1 MTVNVKV
8 ASTKQ
13 SQANRP
19 GQAPVALVTGAA
31 GNIGRQV
38 CVCLARDG
46 YRIVAADY
54 APDPGDLPPGCSYA
68 HLDVR
73 DEVSIR
79 AAFDTAASMGPVTAV
94 VAAHGIL
101 AISRVDDATKD
112 DLQPITDVNLLGV
125 ALLCVE
131 AGRRMGP
138 GGAIVN
144 VSSVVATMG
153 RRGAGAFMYTAI
165 KAGVEALT
173 RSFAVGLGP
182 KGIRVN
188 AVAPGFLTTPMSG
201 LGAEARA
208 KLSSMDEMLIYSPLG
223 RLATPGEVA
232 EAISFLCSPRASGI
246 SGVVLPV
253 DVGQRAW

>member
-1 MTVNVKV
+1 MTVNVK
-8 ASTKQ
+8 AAPTLQ

-19 GQAPVALVTGAA
+19 GHSPVALVTGAA

-46 YRIVAADY
+46 YRIVAADH
-54 APDPGDLPPGCSYA
+54 APDPGDLPPGCSYV

-73 DEVSIR
+73 DEASIR
-79 AAFDTAASMGPVTAV
+79 AAFDVAASMGPITAV
-94 VAAHGIL
+94 AAAHGIL
-101 AISRVDDATKD
+101 AISRVDDATKE
-112 DLQPITDVNLLGV
+112 DLQPITDINLLGV
-125 ALLCVE
+125 ALVCVE

-188 AVAPGFLTTPMSG
+188 AVAPGFLTTPMAG
-201 LGAEARA
+201 LGAQARA

-223 RLATPGEVA
+223 RLATPVEVA
-232 EAISFLCSPRASGI
+232 EAISFLCSARASGI